1 MRTYAALVLAGLSAS
16 AVASD
21 WSEWLT
27 RAERAQS
34 ALNFDGVLIV
44 EAGDELRAYD
54 IRQRV
59 TQSGI
64 EQSVTALN
72 GSDRRLVRG
81 PQGVSVLMGQG
92 DQRLAVAP
100 LGFSASL
107 LEPLSQAYAVSIG
120 PRDRMA
126 GRDAQRLDF
135 TPRQDDRF
143 ALRLW
148 LDAETALPLRSD
160 QIGADGERLE
170 RRLLAKINV
179 LGFGRGS
186 SVPSSPTITPLKNG
200 FVAIASGLPVQGMGN
215 ARQWLLTDGVAYV
228 SVFTMPNPSGISA
241 WRNGALA
248 QQFVATP
255 AGTIVVLGNAP
266 DGTLRTL
273 AEAVAQTSG
282 Q

>member
-1 MRTYAALVLAGLSAS
+1 MRTLVALLMAGASAS

-21 WSEWLT
+21 WSEWLA
-27 RAERAQS
+27 RAERAQA
-34 ALNFDGVLIV
+34 ALNFDGVLV
-44 EAGDELRAYD
+44 VDTGEELRAYD

-72 GSDRRLVRG
+72 GADRRLVRG

-100 LGFSASL
+100 LGFSSSL
-107 LEPLSQAYAVSIG
+107 MEPLSQAYTVSIG

-135 TPRQDDRF
+135 TPRQGDRF

-148 LDAETALPLRSD
+148 LDAETALPLRGD
-160 QIGADGERLE
+160 QLSANGERLE

-179 LGFGRGS
+179 LGFGRGGS
-186 SVPSSPTITPLKNG
+186 IPPSPAMTPLQNG
-200 FVAIASGLPVQGMGN
+200 FVAIASGLPVQGMVN
-215 ARQWLLTDGVAYV
+215 VRQWLLTDGVAYV

-248 QQFVATP
+248 QQFVAPP
-255 AGTIVVLGNAP
+255 AGTLVVLGNAP
-266 DGTLRTL
+266 DGTLRAL
-273 AEAVAQTSG
+273 AEAVAQRNG
-282 Q
+282 E